1 MQSAMAANL
10 LPTSQA
16 FPLDAERTDRLA
28 ELVRGLDAP
37 GLLWISGYAAGL
49 AAASSNVAWGAA
61 GVAAAVPPTAAPVA
75 DADAP
80 WAATLVYGSQTGNGR
95 RIAEALG
102 ERLLA
107 RGLRVRIARAG
118 EYATK
123 DLARE
128 RRLFVVMSTHGDG
141 DPPDDARPLTDFLL
155 GRRAPQLPSL
165 EFAVLALGDSSYPKY
180 CDVGRR
186 IDERLAELGARRL
199 FDRVDCDVD
208 FESPATAW
216 QAQIGEWAERLPAE
230 GAAPARV
237 AVLRPVASVPAW
249 SRERPFAAEIL
260 ANQRITWGEDVR
272 DVRHFELSLAGSGLR
287 YEPGDSLGVVPE
299 NPDEAVAGVLAA
311 ARLDGAEAVERDGRR
326 LPLAE
331 WLAKGLEITLVTR
344 PLVAKIAERGR
355 QAALAALLRPGSE
368 AALRAFLTQH
378 QLVDLLE
385 KYPADWDAS
394 ALVAALRP
402 LAPRLYSIA
411 SSAKEAGDEVH
422 LTVARVGT
430 GGGSQ
435 RPGAASHFLAM
446 RAEGAPA
453 PVYVEPNPR
462 FRLPADGSQ
471 DVIMIGVGTGI
482 APYRAFVQE
491 RIATGARGRN
501 WLLFGARYFARDFL
515 YQLEWQRA
523 LKQGALARLDIAF
536 SRDAGRKAYVQQRIL
551 EAGAALYE
559 WLENGATLYVCGD
572 ATRMAPDVHAALAG
586 TIAKHGGLSIEAAQ
600 ERLDRLG
607 ADGRYLRDVY

>member
-1 MQSAMAANL
+1 MAANL
-10 LPTSQA
+10 LPTTQA
-16 FPLDAERTDRLA
+16 FPLDAERADRLA

-49 AAASSNVAWGAA
+49 AAASNPVTWGAA
-61 GVAAAVPPTAAPVA
+61 APAAIPPAA

-80 WAATLVYGSQTGNGR
+80 RAATIVYGSHTGNGR
-95 RIAEALG
+95 RISEALG

-107 RGLRVRIARAG
+107 RGLRVRVLRAG

-141 DPPDDARPLTDFLL
+141 DPPDDARPLVDFLF

-180 CDVGRR
+180 CEIGRR
-186 IDERLAELGARRL
+186 VDERLAELGGKRL
-199 FDRVDCDVD
+199 FERVDCDVD
-208 FESPATAW
+208 FDAPAAGW
-216 QAQIGEWAERLPAE
+216 QSQLGDWAERLPPE
-230 GAAPARV
+230 GPAPARV
-237 AVLRPVASVPAW
+237 AVLRPVASTPAW
-249 SRERPFAAEIL
+249 SRERPFAAGIL
-260 ANQRITWGEDVR
+260 ANQRITLGEGVR

-287 YEPGDSLGVVPE
+287 YEPGDSLGVIPE
-299 NPDEAVAGVLAA
+299 NPEATVAAVLAA
-311 ARLDGAEAVERDGRR
+311 ARLDGNAVVERDGRSR
-326 LPLAE
+326 PLAE
-331 WLAKGLEITLVTR
+331 WLSKGLEITLLTR
-344 PLVAKIAERGR
+344 PLIAKIAERGR
-355 QAALAALLRPGSE
+355 QAALAALLRPGQE
-368 AALRAFLTQH
+368 AALRAFLTQN

-385 KYPADWDAS
+385 RYPADWDAE

-411 SSAKEAGDEVH
+411 SSAREVGDEVH
-422 LTVARVGT
+422 ITAARIDS
-430 GGGSQ
+430 GGGSK
-435 RPGAASHFLAM
+435 RPGAATHFLAT
-446 RAEGAPA
+446 RPEDATV

-462 FRLPADGSQ
+462 FRLPADGAR
-471 DVIMIGVGTGI
+471 DVIMIGAGTGV
-482 APYRAFVQE
+482 APYRAFLQE
-491 RIATGARGRN
+491 RVATGATGRN
-501 WLLFGARYFARDFL
+501 WLVFGARHFARDFL

-523 LKQGALARLDIAF
+523 LKQGALSRIDLAF
-536 SRDAGRKAYVQQRIL
+536 SRDSGSKTYVQQRIT
-551 EAGAALYE
+551 EAGAEIHA
-559 WLENGATLYVCGD
+559 WLEGGATVYVCGD

-586 TIAKHGGLSIEAAQ
+586 ALARHGGLSIEAAR

>member
-1 MQSAMAANL
+1 MAANL

-16 FPLDAERTDRLA
+16 FPLDAERADRLA

-37 GLLWISGYAAGL
+37 GLQWISGYAAGL
-49 AAASSNVAWGAA
+49 AAASATAL
-61 GVAAAVPPTAAPVA
+61 PTAAAVA

-95 RIAEALG
+95 HIAEALG

-107 RGLRVRIARAG
+107 RGLRVRVLRAG
-118 EYATK
+118 EYATR

-141 DPPDDARPLTDFLL
+141 DPPDDARPLTDFLF
-155 GRRAPQLPSL
+155 GRRAPQLPAL

-199 FDRVDCDVD
+199 FERVDCDVD
-208 FESPATAW
+208 FESPASRW
-216 QAQIGEWAERLPAE
+216 QARVGEWAERLPAE
-230 GAAPARV
+230 VAAPSRV
-237 AVLRPVASVPAW
+237 AVLRPVASTPAW
-249 SRERPFAAEIL
+249 SRERPYAAEVL

-299 NPDEAVAGVLAA
+299 NPEETVAAVLAA

-326 LPLAE
+326 RLLAE

-344 PLVAKIAERGR
+344 PLIAKIAERGR

-385 KYPADWDAS
+385 KSPVDWDAA
-394 ALVAALRP
+394 ALVATLRP
-402 LAPRLYSIA
+402 LAPRLYSVA
-411 SSAKEAGDEVH
+411 SSAKEASDEVH

-430 GGGSQ
+430 GGGLQ
-435 RPGAASHFLAM
+435 RPGAASHFLAT
-446 RAEGAPA
+446 RAEGATV

-462 FRLPADGSQ
+462 FRLPADGSR

-482 APYRAFVQE
+482 APYRAFLQE
-491 RIATGARGRN
+491 RAATGARGRN
-501 WLLFGARYFARDFL
+501 WLLFGARYLARDFL

-523 LKQGALARLDIAF
+523 LKQGTLARIDLAF
-536 SRDAGRKAYVQQRIL
+536 SRDAGRKTYVQERIL
-551 EAGAALYE
+551 ASGAALYE
-559 WLENGATLYVCGD
+559 WLENGATVYVCGD

-586 TIAKHGGLSIEAAQ
+586 TIAQHGGFAIEAAR
-600 ERLDRLG
+600 ERLDQLG

>member
-1 MQSAMAANL
+1 MAANL
-10 LPTSQA
+10 SPASQA
-16 FPLDAERTDRLA
+16 FPLDAERADRLA

-37 GLLWISGYAAGL
+37 GLLWISGYAAGMAAAGL
-49 AAASSNVAWGAA
+49 AAASNHVTWGAA
-61 GVAAAVPPTAAPVA
+61 GAATLPAPAPAA

-80 WAATLVYGSQTGNGR
+80 WAATVVYGSQTGNGR

-102 ERLLA
+102 ERLQA
-107 RGLRVRIARAG
+107 RGLRARVLRAG
-118 EYATK
+118 EYAPK
-123 DLARE
+123 ELARE

-141 DPPDDARPLTDFLL
+141 DPPDDARPLTEFLF
-155 GRRAPQLPSL
+155 GRRAPQLPAL

-180 CDVGRR
+180 CEVGRR
-186 IDERLAELGARRL
+186 LDERLAELGGKRIL
-199 FDRVDCDVD
+199 DRVDCDVD
-208 FESPATAW
+208 FESPAAGW
-216 QAQIGEWAERLPAE
+216 QARVGEWAERLPAE

-249 SRERPFAAEIL
+249 SRERPFAAELL

-272 DVRHFELSLAGSGLR
+272 DVRHLELSLTGSGLR

-299 NPDEAVAGVLAA
+299 NPEETVASVLAA
-311 ARLDGAEAVERDGRR
+311 ARLDGTQVVERGGRQR
-326 LPLAE
+326 TLAE
-331 WLAKGLEITLVTR
+331 WLSKGLEITLVTR
-344 PLVAKIAERGR
+344 PLIAAIAERGR
-355 QAALAALLRPGSE
+355 QAALAALIQPGSE

-385 KYPADWDAS
+385 KYPADWDAG

-411 SSAKEAGDEVH
+411 SSAKETDNEVH

-430 GGGSQ
+430 GGGSP
-435 RPGAASHFLAM
+435 RPGAASHFLAT
-446 RAEGAPA
+446 RADGAPV

-462 FRLPADGSQ
+462 FRLPADGSR

-482 APYRAFVQE
+482 APYRAFLQD
-491 RIATGARGRN
+491 RAATGARGRN

-523 LKQGALARLDIAF
+523 LKQGTLARLELAF
-536 SRDAGRKAYVQQRIL
+536 SRDAGRKAYVQERML
-551 EAGAALYE
+551 EAGAALHE
-559 WLENGATLYVCGD
+559 WIENGATVYVCGD
-572 ATRMAPDVHAALAG
+572 ATRMAPDIHAALAG
-586 TIAKHGGLSIEAAQ
+586 VLARHGGLSPEAAG